1 MAVGSKKDAQGIG
14 VHGEVKKFVVTL
26 VVMRHFFILRGAPRV
41 CVDFCDPTAV
51 SRIIEDA
58 GKWNN
63 AVQDYD
69 FQVEGKLGEKRG
81 SIPMYSV
88 KRPLAV

>member
-1 MAVGSKKDAQGIG
+1 MAVGRKKDAQGIG
-14 VHGEVKKFVVTL
+14 VHGEIKKFVVTL
-26 VVMRHFFILRGAPRV
+26 VVMRHFFILLGAPRV

-51 SRIIEDA
+51 SRIIGDA
-58 GKWNN
+58 WKWNN
-63 AVQDYD
+63 AVQDFV

-81 SIPMYSV
+81 SISMYSL